1 MISILEA
8 ISPTAREILNVGD
21 AQYQFD
27 VTIRYSCGAH
37 IARCNGRTAS
47 STNSAEIAASA
58 AAMKAWHAFL
68 GTSGVNGALYDMT
81 IARNGAGQ
89 FIATFK
95 RKAAK

>member
-8 ISPTAREILNVGD
+8 ISPTAREILNAGD
-21 AQYQFD
+21 DKYQFD

-37 IARCNGRTAS
+37 VARCSGRTAS

-68 GTSGVNGALYDMT
+68 GTSGVNGSLYEMT
-81 IARNGAGQ
+81 VSRNGAGQ
-89 FIATFK
+89 FIATFQK
-95 RKAAK
+95 KGGK